1 MLLKSTLIYAP
12 AVLLVRLSSLV
23 LLVIATR
30 LMSPDAYGLLTLVV
44 AVGELADMALA
55 NWLRIAFLRLG
66 GTGEI
71 TRGSVMRA
79 LLVSALTTGLAIFLA
94 LAVTPVI
101 VPEDPVAFG
110 LAVTGYLIAGAVVR
124 FVLTLLQMRQR
135 QAHYAL
141 LETLRAA
148 LQIVLPVA
156 VMVVGWRDFVSVSMA
171 ASAGALIA
179 ASIGAMTVIPGLVA
193 GPARFGYRELLAF
206 GIPLMVMALMGF
218 GLNNAE
224 RIVLKIYHDAAA
236 VALFAAVYALA
247 RQPIDMVG
255 NAVNMGG
262 FPEFVA
268 RFDRDGA
275 EGAGHFLSEQM
286 AVMLALSLPVA
297 GLLVALS
304 PDVTEL
310 VLPPAYQGHS
320 HWLFPLIGLAVIQAN
335 LKTFVFDNVVHA
347 FKRPWLM
354 IWSLAPGSAAT
365 IGLSFLLVPMF
376 ATEGAAMALAG
387 GAFVSLSLSIF
398 ISRRLLKVPVPM
410 KVIAQ
415 AVAISAAA
423 ALAARGGA
431 WALGDALP
439 ICRLA
444 LGGLLGVAVA
454 GVGFSLVFPAETAR
468 LARRLNPLRPRTA

>member
-1 MLLKSTLIYAP
+1 MLLRSTLIYAP

-30 LMSPDAYGLLTLVV
+30 MMSPDAYGLLTLVV

-66 GTGEI
+66 GTGDVS
-71 TRGSVMRA
+71 RGSVLRA
-79 LLVSALTTGLAIFLA
+79 LLVSALTTGLAILLA
-94 LAVTPVI
+94 LGATPII
-101 VPEDPVAFG
+101 VPEEPVAFG
-110 LAVTGYLIAGAVVR
+110 LAVTAYLLAGAAVR

-141 LETLRAA
+141 LEGLRAV

-156 VMVVGWRDFVSVSMA
+156 VMLVGWQDFVVVSIA
-171 ASAGALIA
+171 ASAGAVVA
-179 ASIGAMTVIPGLVA
+179 AVIGAFTVVPGLVP
-193 GPARFGYRELLAF
+193 GPARFTYRELLAF

-275 EGAGHFLSEQM
+275 EGAGRFLSEQM
-286 AVMLALSLPVA
+286 AVMLSLSLPVA
-297 GLLVALS
+297 ALLIALS

-320 HWLFPLIGLAVIQAN
+320 HWLFPLIGLAVIFAN

-365 IGLSFLLVPMF
+365 IALSFALVPIF

-387 GAFVSLSLSIF
+387 GALVSLTLSIV
-398 ISRRLLKVPVPM
+398 ISRRLLKVPVPI

-415 AVAISAAA
+415 AIAISVAA
-423 ALAARGGA
+423 ALAARTGA
-431 WALGDALP
+431 WVLGDALP
-439 ICRLA
+439 IYRLA
-444 LGGLLGVAVA
+444 LGGSVGVAIA
-454 GVGFSLVFPAETAR
+454 GLGFSLAFPAETGR
-468 LARRLNPLRPRTA
+468 FVRRLNPLRPRAA

>member
-1 MLLKSTLIYAP
+1 MLLKSTMIYAP
-12 AVLLVRLSSLV
+12 AVLLVRLSSLI

-30 LMSPDAYGLLTLVV
+30 LMSPEAYGLLTLVV
-44 AVGELADMALA
+44 SVGELADMALS

-66 GTGEI
+66 GTGDI
-71 TRGSVMRA
+71 SRGSVLRA
-79 LLVSALTTGLAIFLA
+79 LSVSALTTGLAIVLA
-94 LAVTPVI
+94 LAATPII

-110 LAVTGYLIAGAVVR
+110 FAVTSYLFAGAVVR

-141 LETLRAA
+141 LETLRAV
-148 LQIVLPVA
+148 LQIVLPVS
-156 VMVVGWRDFVSVSMA
+156 VMLVGWHDFVVVSMA

-179 ASIGAMTVIPGLVA
+179 ASIGAMTVVPGLVA

-268 RFDRDGA
+268 RFDRDGPA
-275 EGAGHFLSEQM
+275 VAGRFLAEQM
-286 AVMLALSLPVA
+286 AVMLSLSLPVA
-297 GLLVALS
+297 ALLVALA
-304 PDVTEL
+304 PDVTAL
-310 VLPPAYQGHS
+310 VLPLAYQGHS
-320 HWLFPLIGLAVIQAN
+320 QWLFPLIGLAVILAN
-335 LKTFVFDNVVHA
+335 TKTFVFDNVVHA

-354 IWSLAPGSAAT
+354 IWSLAPGSTAT
-365 IGLSFLLVPMF
+365 IGLSFVLVPVF
-376 ATEGAAMALAG
+376 STEGAAMALAG
-387 GAFVSLSLSIF
+387 GALISLALSIV
-398 ISRRLLKVPVPM
+398 ISRRLLKVPVPFRA
-410 KVIAQ
+410 IAQ
-415 AVAISAAA
+415 SLAISLVA
-423 ALAARGGA
+423 ALAARAGA

-439 ICRLA
+439 IFRLA
-444 LGGLLGVAVA
+444 LGGSVGVLVA
-454 GVGFSLVFPAETAR
+454 GLGYSLAFPAETGR
-468 LARRLNPLRPRTA
+468 LIRRFNPLRPRTA